1 MSAFGVWYRQGAAG
15 VLAGALLFSH
25 AASAVEVAPHR
36 AIYDLSLA
44 HAKSSSGIVDAKGS
58 MLVEWADSC
67 DGWTIEQRYRLTVT
81 SDESEDSQVV
91 VSFSTW
97 EAKDGLSYRFFMRK
111 MRDGDIAEEMRG
123 RATLDARGEGGTAE
137 FTQPETTTV
146 ELPRGTMFPTDH
158 TLLLIQGA
166 NRNERFITRK
176 VFDGGETEGPSDVT
190 AAIGQVTDPAD
201 AKNPMLSHRG
211 WPMRLAFYAP
221 DAAGSEPDYEVGM
234 KLLENGVAE
243 GMTLDY
249 GDLVVRAKLREI
261 EALKPNC

>member
-1 MSAFGVWYRQGAAG
+1 MSAVRVWCGQGTAG
-15 VLAGALLFSH
+15 VLAGALLFSSS
-25 AASAVEVAPHR
+25 AFAVEVAPHR

-67 DGWTIEQRYRLTVT
+67 DGWTIDQRYRLTVT
-81 SDESEDSQVV
+81 SDESENSQVV

-111 MRDGDIAEEMRG
+111 MRDGDVAEEMRG
-123 RATLDARGEGGTAE
+123 RAKLEGKGEGGTAE

-158 TLLLIQGA
+158 TLLLIESA
-166 NRNERFITRK
+166 NGNERFVTRK

-190 AAIGQVTDPAD
+190 AAIGQAVDPVDTKAPLL
-201 AKNPMLSHRG
+201 NRRG

-249 GDLVVRAKLREI
+249 GDMVVRAKLREI

>member
-1 MSAFGVWYRQGAAG
+1 MSAVRVWCRKGAACA
-15 VLAGALLFSH
+15 LAGALLFSG
-25 AASAVEVAPHR
+25 AAFAVEVAPHR

-67 DGWTIEQRYRLTVT
+67 DGWTIDQRYRLTVT

-97 EAKDGLSYRFFMRK
+97 ESKDGLSYRFFMRK
-111 MRDGDIAEEMRG
+111 MRDGDLAEEMRG
-123 RATLDARGEGGTAE
+123 RARLEGPGEAGTAE
-137 FTQPETTTV
+137 FTQPEASTI

-158 TLLLIQGA
+158 TLLLIRSA
-166 NRNERFITRK
+166 NGNERFVTRK
-176 VFDGGETEGPSDVT
+176 VFDGGETEGPSEVT
-190 AAIGQVTDPAD
+190 AAIGQGGDPPAD
-201 AKNPMLSHRG
+201 GNALLRHRG

-243 GMTLDY
+243 AMTLDY

>member
-1 MSAFGVWYRQGAAG
+1 MSAVRAWNRRGAAVALAG
-15 VLAGALLFSH
+15 VLLFSLS
-25 AASAVEVAPHR
+25 ASAVEVAPHR

-81 SDESEDSQVV
+81 SDESEDSLVV

-111 MRDGDIAEEMRG
+111 MRDGDVAEEMRG
-123 RATLDARGEGGTAE
+123 RAKLKGPGEGGTAE
-137 FTQPETTTV
+137 FTQPEAATI

-158 TLLLIQGA
+158 TLLLIRSA
-166 NRNERFITRK
+166 IDKERFVTRK
-176 VFDGGETEGPSDVT
+176 VFDGGETEGASDVT
-190 AAIGQVTDPAD
+190 AAIGQSVD
-201 AKNPMLSHRG
+201 APKNGNPLLAERG
-211 WPMRLAFYAP
+211 WSMRLAFYGP

-261 EALKPNC
+261 EALMPNC

>member
-1 MSAFGVWYRQGAAG
+1 
-15 VLAGALLFSH
+15 
-25 AASAVEVAPHR
+25 
-36 AIYDLSLA
+36 
-44 HAKSSSGIVDAKGS
+44 
-58 MLVEWADSC
+58 
-67 DGWTIEQRYRLTVT
+67 
-81 SDESEDSQVV
+81 
-91 VSFSTW
+91 
-97 EAKDGLSYRFFMRK
+97 

-123 RATLDARGEGGTAE
+123 RARLEGKGGAGTAE
-137 FTQPETTTV
+137 FSQPEASTI

-158 TLLLIQGA
+158 TLLLIQSA
-166 NRNERFITRK
+166 NGNERFITRK

-190 AAIGQVTDPAD
+190 AAIGQAGDPAD
-201 AKNPMLSHRG
+201 RTNAMLAHRG

-221 DAAGSEPDYEVGM
+221 DAAGAEPDYEVGM